1 MAIRIGEDGTII
13 NGDEVIS
20 SSGTIIRDDGTIES
34 SNIAVSNIPQRN
46 YVSHAAPVS
55 PLENGA
61 NRQASPPVEAT
72 QAPTGQP
79 SRRMTAASTKSIAD
93 LEYDLMVAEGH
104 VRGSVPKTP
113 LIVAIVMLLCGTVL
127 SVAHCPGLDAAQ
139 GVAVGQRRKSSNDK
153 KHSGAGQ
160 NQKSHLRLLELFK
173 QSYPKLWHGIH
184 LVLPP
189 ES

>member
-1 MAIRIGEDGTII
+1 MIRINRGGKYTMAIRIGEDGTII

-61 NRQASPPVEAT
+61 NRQASPPVAAT

-113 LIVAIVMLLCGTVL
+113 LIVAIVMLLCGMVIHPIFLIGTAIAGIMVI
-127 SVAHCPGLDAAQ
+127 SGFSK
-139 GVAVGQRRKSSNDK
+139 KSSYEEEAQRIREEIN
-153 KHSGAGQ
+153 S
-160 NQKSHLRLLELFK
+160 LK
-173 QSYPKLWHGIH
+173 QRQR
-184 LVLPP
+184 
-189 ES
+189 

>member
-20 SSGTIIRDDGTIES
+20 SSGTIIRDDGTIE
-34 SNIAVSNIPQRN
+34 
-46 YVSHAAPVS
+46 SHAAPVS

-93 LEYDLMVAEGH
+93 LECDLMVAEGH

-113 LIVAIVMLLCGTVL
+113 LIVAIVMLLCGMVIHPIFLIGTAIAGIMVI
-127 SVAHCPGLDAAQ
+127 SGFSK
-139 GVAVGQRRKSSNDK
+139 KSSYEEEAQRIREEIN
-153 KHSGAGQ
+153 S
-160 NQKSHLRLLELFK
+160 LK
-173 QSYPKLWHGIH
+173 QRQR
-184 LVLPP
+184 
-189 ES
+189 

>member
-1 MAIRIGEDGTII
+1 MIRINRGGKYTMAIRIGEDGTII

-61 NRQASPPVEAT
+61 NRQASPTVEAT
-72 QAPTGQP
+72 QAPTGQQ
-79 SRRMTAASTKSIAD
+79 SHRTATSTKSIAD

-113 LIVAIVMLLCGTVL
+113 LIVAIVMLLCGMVIHPIFLIGTAIAGIMVI
-127 SVAHCPGLDAAQ
+127 SGFSK
-139 GVAVGQRRKSSNDK
+139 KSSYEEE
-153 KHSGAGQ
+153 AQ
-160 NQKSHLRLLELFK
+160 RIRE
-173 QSYPKLWHGIH
+173 
-184 LVLPP
+184 
-189 ES
+189 

>member
-34 SNIAVSNIPQRN
+34 SNIAVSNTPQRN

-61 NRQASPPVEAT
+61 NRQTHPVET
-72 QAPTGQP
+72 APTP
-79 SRRMTAASTKSIAD
+79 ADRRTTIAATKSIAD

-104 VRGSVPKTP
+104 ARGAVPRTP
-113 LIVAIVMLLCGTVL
+113 LIVAVIMLLCGFIIHPIFLIGMV
-127 SVAHCPGLDAAQ
+127 VAGILVFT
-139 GVAVGQRRKSSNDK
+139 GFSKKSSYEEEAQRIK
-153 KHSGAGQ
+153 GEIS
-160 NQKSHLRLLELFK
+160 SLK
-173 QSYPKLWHGIH
+173 QRQR
-184 LVLPP
+184 
-189 ES
+189 